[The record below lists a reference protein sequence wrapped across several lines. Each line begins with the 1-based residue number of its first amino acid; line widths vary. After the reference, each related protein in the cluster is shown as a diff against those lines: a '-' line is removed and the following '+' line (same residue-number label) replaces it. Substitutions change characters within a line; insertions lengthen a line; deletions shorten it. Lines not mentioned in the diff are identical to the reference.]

1 MLFTW
6 LKCHTSFHIRLL
18 WRCYGS
24 CSRQKY
30 GQKHGACVD
39 WWGNHK
45 ALVIYVVLLQYF
57 QLWFTLLHFP
67 LVFLSYCLFSCT
79 FFMLSSGRLL
89 TGNLAPPPGYL
100 DELTPHIHV
109 TKVDGNTHKSFSFV
123 DFHKILLNFAT
134 HLNGNSA
141 GVWFVL
147 AGLLENHGGLTWW
160 TPLKRMKWT
169 HSLSKYTVKDLI

>member
-1 MLFTW
+1 MPGIV
-6 LKCHTSFHIRLL
+6 SDA
-18 WRCYGS
+18 S
-24 CSRQKY
+24 PSV
-30 GQKHGACVD
+30 VD
-39 WWGNHK
+39 
-45 ALVIYVVLLQYF
+45 
-57 QLWFTLLHFP
+57 P
-67 LVFLSYCLFSCT
+67 LNE
-79 FFMLSSGRLL
+79 

-147 AGLLENHGGLTWW
+147 AGLLENHGGITCGL
-160 TPLKRMKWT
+160 
-169 HSLSKYTVKDLI
+169 H